1 MRMSNARAASRIHG
15 GASASSSGAGASN
28 GRKLPLHVSAGGFAR
43 APAPGVV
50 EGGLMSLLSRLR
62 RTGPSGFG
70 YASTA
75 ELVTRGLDLHSK
87 TILLTGCNSGLGR
100 ETLRVLSLRGA

>member
-1 MRMSNARAASRIHG
+1 MMSRWVMPAEWRQGGRA
-15 GASASSSGAGASN
+15 GASASRSGTGAAAH
-28 GRKLPLHVSAGGFAR
+28 GKFPLHVSASGFAR
-43 APAPGVV
+43 ARAPGVV
-50 EGGLMSLLSRLR
+50 EGGLMSLLSRLG

-87 TILLTGCNSGLGR
+87 TILLTGCNS
-100 ETLRVLSLRGA
+100 